1 MKRTTLAIYERKSTL
16 PHYCR
21 SAWAY
26 AGHTVRIECSFDD
39 YSQERKEQAG
49 DEDYQMI
56 TYRCNPKTKEK
67 VEVPVEEL
75 FADLY
80 TVTTTNVRGVK
91 TNHSFRTKDE
101 ANAAFIRLKS
111 EFKGWVKI

>member
-21 SAWAY
+21 SAWAH
-26 AGHTVRIECSFDD
+26 AEHVIRIECSFDD
-39 YSQERKEQAG
+39 YSEERKEQAG
-49 DEDYQMI
+49 NEDFCMI
-56 TYRCNPKTKEK
+56 TYRYNPKTGER
-67 VEVPVEEL
+67 EEIPTEEL
-75 FADLY
+75 FSDLY

-91 TNHSFRTKDE
+91 SQHSFRTKDK

>member
-26 AGHTVRIECSFDD
+26 AGHTVKIECSFDD
-39 YSQERKEQAG
+39 YSEERKEQAG
-49 DEDYQMI
+49 NEDFCMI
-56 TYRCNPKTKEK
+56 TYKYNPKTGKKE
-67 VEVPVEEL
+67 EIPTEEL
-75 FADLY
+75 FSDLY
-80 TVTTTNVRGVK
+80 TVTTTNAAGHEVP
-91 TNHSFRTKDE
+91 HSFKTKEE

-111 EFKGWVKI
+111 EFKGWVKL

>member
-1 MKRTTLAIYERKSTL
+1 MKRTTLVIYERKSTL

-80 TVTTTNVRGVK
+80 TVTTTNARGVK
-91 TNHSFRTKDE
+91 TNHSFRTKAE